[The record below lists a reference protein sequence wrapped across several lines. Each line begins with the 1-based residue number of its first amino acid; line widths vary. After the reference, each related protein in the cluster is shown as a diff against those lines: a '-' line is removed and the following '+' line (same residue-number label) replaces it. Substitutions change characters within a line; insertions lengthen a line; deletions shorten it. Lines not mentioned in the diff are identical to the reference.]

1 MPENEAFAHRRIC
14 VFCGSSLGVDPA
26 YREAA
31 AHLGRAIAERGNTVI
46 YGGGRVGLM
55 GVVAD
60 AALSSHGTVIGV
72 IPEFLS
78 TKEIA
83 HEGVTEMHTVP
94 SMHVRKAYMAER
106 ADAFLALPGGLGTY
120 DEFCE
125 IVTWAQLGLHS
136 KPIGLLNLKGFFD
149 GLILQIER
157 AVAEGFCRPEHRELF
172 LVDDNPDRLL
182 AAIESFEAPKVAKWL
197 KPGQT

>member
-1 MPENEAFAHRRIC
+1 MSEGDSVATRRIC
-14 VFCGSSLGVDPA
+14 VFCGSSLGKNTI
-26 YREAA
+26 YREGAA
-31 AHLGRAIAERGNTVI
+31 RMGRAIACRGKVVI

-60 AALSSHGTVIGV
+60 AALAAGGTVIGV

-83 HEGVTEMHTVP
+83 HEGVTKMHTVP
-94 SMHVRKAYMAER
+94 SMHVRKALMAEQS
-106 ADAFLALPGGLGTY
+106 DAFLALPGGLGTY

-136 KPIGLLNLKGFFD
+136 KPIGLLNLNRFFD
-149 GLILQIER
+149 GMILQIER
-157 AVAEGFCRPEHRELF
+157 AVDDGFCRPEHRELF
-172 LVDDNPDRLL
+172 LVDDDPDRLL
-182 AAIESFEAPKVAKWL
+182 AALDTYVAPDVAKWL
-197 KPGQT
+197 EPGQT

>member
-1 MPENEAFAHRRIC
+1 M
-14 VFCGSSLGVDPA
+14 
-26 YREAA
+26 
-31 AHLGRAIAERGNTVI
+31 
-46 YGGGRVGLM
+46 M
-55 GVVAD
+55 GVIAD
-60 AALSSHGTVIGV
+60 AALASKGTVIGV

-83 HEGVTEMHTVP
+83 HEGVTEMHTVS
-94 SMHVRKAYMAER
+94 SMHVRKAFMAER

-149 GLILQIER
+149 GLIQQIER
-157 AVAEGFCRPEHRELF
+157 AVTEGFCQSEHRELF
-172 LVDDNPDRLL
+172 VVDDDPDRLL
-182 AAIESFEAPKVAKWL
+182 AAIDSYQAPRVAKWL